1 MPADEAS
8 QVERSAH
15 SLFKVL
21 DTNIDGKI
29 TEEELK
35 EVRLPRLVNTR
46 YAYDSFARPH
56 CVASLGLKRS

>member
-35 EVRLPRLVNTR
+35 EVRLP
-46 YAYDSFARPH
+46 SF
-56 CVASLGLKRS
+56 S